1 MRDLRDHVG
10 RRVIVVL
17 DEYSIDGTLTRASA
31 AWLELERSTAL
42 YEQGNPKP
50 IDGTA
55 VVPTARV
62 VWVQVP

>member
-1 MRDLRDHVG
+1 MRDLRRHVG

-17 DEYSIDGTLTRASA
+17 DEYSIDGTLTRADVS
-31 AWLELERSTAL
+31 WLELEHAEAVPAQGAST
-42 YEQGNPKP
+42 P

-55 VVPTARV
+55 VISAARV